1 MQIDS
6 KTKQLSK
13 SLWNLS
19 YPTMISSAIQSAYDI
34 FDMIWVGQIS
44 SQAQAGVTIFTTIY
58 TLFTVLNEIA
68 GSSSISVITQS
79 YGRGD
84 KERTQKIAEQTISF
98 KIVLAILSGL
108 LLLIFLK
115 PLFNL
120 YTKDPLVKQA
130 AMD

>member
-68 GSSSISVITQS
+68 GSSSISLITQS